1 MERPDVPRLLKDF
14 GTKGCTIDLS
24 DVTYYV
30 GMETIIPREDGKG
43 LPRWLVVFFAVL
55 HRNAAHLTDVFNF
68 PRDRVMEIG
77 RQVAI

>member
-1 MERPDVPRLLKDF
+1 
-14 GTKGCTIDLS
+14 LS

-30 GMETIIPREDGKG
+30 GLETIIPREDGKG
-43 LPRWLVVFFAVL
+43 LSRWLVVLFAAL
-55 HRNAAHLTDVFNF
+55 HRNAAHVTDVFNF